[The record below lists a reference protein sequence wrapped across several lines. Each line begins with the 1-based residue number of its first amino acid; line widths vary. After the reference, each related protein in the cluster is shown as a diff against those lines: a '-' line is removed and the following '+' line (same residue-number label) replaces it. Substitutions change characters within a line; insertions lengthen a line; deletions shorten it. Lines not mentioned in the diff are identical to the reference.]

1 MRSPKSTSSRLDG
14 GLVRRGV
21 GTSPSKLLLQFLA
34 KESRELVASRSYWL
48 LLLMIGPL
56 VGHGFITAVGLYA
69 EASGGGGGPAALAQ
83 GLTPLDGILVP
94 TFGAYD
100 LAATFLFP
108 FVAIRMIAAEKQS
121 GGLKLL
127 LQLPGSLAMKV
138 SAKALVLLGGWIVA
152 LLPGLLAIVL
162 WKSYGGHL
170 YAPETLNLL
179 LGHLLRAMLSAGLA
193 VAAAALAENAAS
205 AAIVTLGITVGT
217 WALDFIAAGRGGFL
231 QQLAAYTPTATLRFF
246 EHGLLRLNIFLA
258 MLAISLAGFAL
269 AGIWLQTGRTWRFR
283 LLWTLALA
291 LILTSV
297 VVGANGMRASWD
309 ASENRRNSFSRSDEA
324 ALRQIAQPLKI
335 TIVLSPEDPRLS
347 DYEQN
352 VLRKL
357 RRVLPQLDVDYSSSS
372 RTGLFEKPED
382 HYGEIWYEMNGQKI
396 MERSTIEEIVLEQ
409 IYKLAGIN
417 PPARSEENAFSGYP
431 LTARARGAGLIFYG
445 LWPLI
450 TIAAWWGQSRA
461 R

>member
-1 MRSPKSTSSRLDG
+1 
-14 GLVRRGV
+14 
-21 GTSPSKLLLQFLA
+21 
-34 KESRELVASRSYWL
+34 
-48 LLLMIGPL
+48 MIGPL

-69 EASGGGGGPAALAQ
+69 EASGSGGGSAALSQ

-127 LQLPGSLAMKV
+127 LQLPGNLATKV
-138 SAKALVLLGGWIVA
+138 GAKVLVLLAGWMVT

-170 YAPETLNLL
+170 HTPETLNLL
-179 LGHLLRAMLSAGLA
+179 LGHFLRAMLSAGIA

-205 AAIVTLGITVGT
+205 AAIVTLGFTVGT
-217 WALDFIAAGRGGFL
+217 WALDFIATGRGGFL

-246 EHGLLRLNIFLA
+246 EHGLLRLNILVA
-258 MLAISLAGFAL
+258 MLAFSVTGFAV
-269 AGIWLQTGRTWRFR
+269 AGIWLHTGRSWRFR
-283 LLWTLALA
+283 LLGTLALA
-291 LILTSV
+291 MILACVIVS
-297 VVGANGMRASWD
+297 ANGVRASWD
-309 ASENRRNSFSRSDEA
+309 ASENRRNSFSRADEA
-324 ALRQIAQPLKI
+324 ALSQIQQPLRI
-335 TIVLSPEDPRLS
+335 TVVLSPEDPRLS

-357 RRVLPQLDVDYSSSS
+357 RRVLPRLDVDYASNS

-382 HYGEIWYEMNGQKI
+382 HYGEIWYEMNGQRV
-396 MERSTIEEIVLEQ
+396 MERSTIEEVVLEQ
-409 IYKLAGIN
+409 IYKLAAIT
-417 PPARSEENAFSGYP
+417 PPSRSDENTFSGYP
-431 LTARARGAGLIFYG
+431 LSVRARGASWIFYA

-450 TIAAWWGQSRA
+450 TIAAWWVWTRSRVA
-461 R
+461 SG

>member
-1 MRSPKSTSSRLDG
+1 
-14 GLVRRGV
+14 
-21 GTSPSKLLLQFLA
+21 
-34 KESRELVASRSYWL
+34 
-48 LLLMIGPL
+48 
-56 VGHGFITAVGLYA
+56 
-69 EASGGGGGPAALAQ
+69 
-83 GLTPLDGILVP
+83 VP

-108 FVAIRMIAAEKQS
+108 VVAIRMIAAEKQN

-138 SAKALVLLGGWIVA
+138 SAKALVLLGGWSVT
-152 LLPGLLAIVL
+152 LLPGLLAIIL

-170 YAPETLNLL
+170 YALETFNLL

-205 AAIVTLGITVGT
+205 AAIVTLGFTVGT

-269 AGIWLQTGRTWRFR
+269 AGIWLHTGRTWRFR

-291 LILTSV
+291 MILTSV

-309 ASENRRNSFSRSDEA
+309 ASENRRNSFSRADEA

-347 DYEQN
+347 DFEQN

-357 RRVLPQLDVDYSSSS
+357 RRVLPRLDVDYASSS

-396 MERSTIEEIVLEQ
+396 MERSTIE
-409 IYKLAGIN
+409 
-417 PPARSEENAFSGYP
+417 
-431 LTARARGAGLIFYG
+431 
-445 LWPLI
+445 
-450 TIAAWWGQSRA
+450 
-461 R
+461 